1 MVSGLSSGDGYSWMN
16 PLSVLSAS
24 LVLVLLKEKK
34 LMILDVPKQMTD
46 SLSLIDCANDFVGSS
61 EKRLSVFGKFC

>member
-34 LMILDVPKQMTD
+34 LMILHVPKQMTD